1 MFLCVDVIWSVVNFF
16 KLLCNYLSKYFWFL
30 LIGCIYSEQNEYLF
44 IWLFKMNLNFVQS
57 VSWKWKSACINYW
70 CLYRLLPQ
78 RALFYSPSHIVYFYV
93 KMNSSKPFYAQGS
106 EDAKIIYR
114 DPETISSFSLIPVT
128 VQ

>member
-1 MFLCVDVIWSVVNFF
+1 MLFEV
-16 KLLCNYLSKYFWFL
+16 L
-30 LIGCIYSEQNEYLF
+30 LIFLNFYAIIFQNISDFYWLAVSIMGNEYRYLF
-44 IWLFKMNLNFVQS
+44 IRLFKINLNFVQS

-78 RALFYSPSHIVYFYV
+78 RALFYSPSRIVYFYV